1 MTDDPLGH
9 RLAEELLADS
19 PPPEGEL
26 TAAPPPEGEPGS
38 SVVAAVEALLIVAD
52 EPIDERTL
60 AQACQVPV
68 PEITA
73 ALATIS
79 ARLSDRGAGYECRQ
93 TGEGWR
99 FYTARAQARVVEA
112 YLREGQQARLTQA
125 ALETLAI
132 IAYRQPVSRGRVAAI
147 RGVSVDGVIRT
158 LVGRGLIEEAGQEP
172 GSGAICYRTTGYF
185 LDRLGLSSTA
195 ELPPVADYLPDL
207 DALDGLLDDTP

>member
-1 MTDDPLGH
+1 MSSDMHDGSPVDETTTEDIPSAAVA
-9 RLAEELLADS
+9 AE
-19 PPPEGEL
+19 
-26 TAAPPPEGEPGS
+26 
-38 SVVAAVEALLIVAD
+38 SVIAAVEALLIVAD
-52 EPIDERTL
+52 EPIDERSL
-60 AQACQVPV
+60 ALACQVPV
-68 PEITA
+68 PAIAA
-73 ALATIS
+73 ALAVIA

-93 TGEGWR
+93 TAEGWR

-158 LVGRGLIEEAGQEP
+158 LIGRGLIEEAGQEP

-207 DALDGLLDDTP
+207 DALDGLLDDST